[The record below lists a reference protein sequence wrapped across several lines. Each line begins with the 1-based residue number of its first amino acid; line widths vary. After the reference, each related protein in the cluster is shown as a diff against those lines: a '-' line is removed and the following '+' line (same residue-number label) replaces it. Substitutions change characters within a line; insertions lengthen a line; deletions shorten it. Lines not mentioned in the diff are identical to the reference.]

1 MARNPAVGVAD
12 RSRCTSVA
20 RAGHRRVAAG
30 ALGLD
35 AAPAPVLPPQDGLQ
49 HVTAIRQAVG
59 LTDQPH
65 PLASRTQVSHRRAK
79 VEVLPA
85 RQSDLADPLTGR
97 SQIPVVS
104 T

>member
-1 MARNPAVGVAD
+1 MARDPAVGAAD

-20 RAGHRRVAAG
+20 QAGHRRVAAG

-35 AAPAPVLPPQDGLQ
+35 AAPAPVLPPQDGLR
-49 HVTAIRQAVG
+49 HVPAIRQAVG
-59 LTDQPH
+59 PADQPH
-65 PLASRTQVSHRRAK
+65 PLASRTRVSHRRAK
-79 VEVLPA
+79 VEVVPA
-85 RQSDLADPLTGR
+85 RQSDVVDPLTGR